1 MLRHCAMVVCVTTVF
16 LSAIGTAPAVSYYF
30 QDLGAIGGDTSFGY
44 GISPAGEVVGI
55 TGTGGT
61 SSRPFAYS
69 NGTMSLLDRGPYF
82 KGGFAYD
89 ANTSGAVAGNL
100 DVTDGMFPPTYKA
113 CISTST
119 A

>member
-61 SSRPFAYS
+61 SSQAVCLQQWDDEPLGPRPVF
-69 NGTMSLLDRGPYF
+69 
-82 KGGFAYD
+82 
-89 ANTSGAVAGNL
+89 
-100 DVTDGMFPPTYKA
+100 
-113 CISTST
+113 
-119 A
+119 